1 MKNNIN
7 NTNQAF
13 VNTNVRAAYSVKVRI
28 YRGIYGAHVNE
39 QAEYV
44 LNVKFNYKG
53 EFEEAKAC
61 ITPAGM
67 LINHKVKGK
76 DGKEYN
82 VLKWYVYGTIMNDGE
97 CTVDVSEIKDE
108 GKTETGWHNYSVTLF
123 KTFTNNE
130 VFAYKITW
138 GVFEK
143 QSKKQQTQKQTEE
156 LKDIET
162 IEE

>member
-13 VNTNVRAAYSVKVRI
+13 VNTNVRAAHSVKVRI
-28 YRGIYGAHVNE
+28 YRGVYGAHVNE

-44 LNVKFNYKG
+44 LKVKFNYKG
-53 EFEEAKAC
+53 EFEEARAC
-61 ITPAGM
+61 ITPVGM
-67 LINHKVKGK
+67 LINHKAKGK

-108 GKTETGWHNYSVTLF
+108 GTTETGWHNYSVTLF
-123 KTFTNNE
+123 KTLTNNE
-130 VFAYKITW
+130 VYAYKITW

-143 QSKKQQTQKQTEE
+143 QKKKQQAQKQPEE